1 MIRMVRTFLRRSA
14 GILLL
19 PVSVAVGVTVGAAGF
34 LATAIVTAWTPLLC
48 AVGLMLLGIVAW
60 LLARPAFALLG
71 VRRRGRA
78 ATVLAAVAAVAVA
91 GPAAAT
97 VFRPGPHPAAAPA
110 PAGVRFWELPTG
122 SRIAYVHAAAS
133 GTPRPTP
140 VLFVHGGPGTPGE
153 GMPAAGT
160 LIAADGFEVYAYD
173 QLGAGRSTRLTDVT
187 GYTVARQVAD
197 LDAIRAELG
206 AERVILIGQSWGGSL
221 TAQYLAAYPQHVAR
235 AVFTSPGPIWAG
247 AYPDG
252 GGGDPWARMTAEQ
265 RLQRDALFAT
275 PRILTET
282 ILQGVNPNAAHA
294 LVGDDEADALMH
306 AVAVLGKDST
316 RCPGSPPAGVHDNHQ
331 GFYVNQLTVEDFAHI
346 PDPRPALRQ
355 AQVPTL
361 IMRGE
366 CDFVPWE
373 ETYEYRRTLPQATL
387 VYLPHT
393 GHDLASGQPQAYAA
407 LLRAFLRDDPLPLPP
422 YTSAQPPS

>member
-1 MIRMVRTFLRRSA
+1 MVRSFLRRST
-14 GILLL
+14 GVVLL
-19 PVSVAVGVTVGAAGF
+19 PVAVATAVTVGAAGF
-34 LATAIVTAWTPLLC
+34 VATAFVTAWIPLLC
-48 AVGLMLLGIVAW
+48 AVGLVLLGTVAQ

-71 VRRRGRA
+71 VRRGSRA
-78 ATVLAAVAAVAVA
+78 ATVLAVAVTIAVA
-91 GPAAAT
+91 GLAAAT
-97 VFRPGPHPAAAPA
+97 VFRPGPHPAAPPPPA
-110 PAGVRFWELPTG
+110 SVRFWDLPTG
-122 SRIAYVHAAAS
+122 SRIAYVHAVAS

-140 VLFVHGGPGTPGE
+140 VLFLHGGPGTPGE
-153 GMPAAGT
+153 GMPAVGT
-160 LIAADGFEVYAYD
+160 LLAADGFEVYAYD
-173 QLGAGRSTRLTDVT
+173 QLGAGRSTRLADVT

-197 LDAIRAELG
+197 LDAIRVELG
-206 AERVILIGQSWGGSL
+206 AERIIVVGQSWGGSL
-221 TAQYLAAYPQHVAR
+221 AAQYLAAHPQHVAR

-265 RLQRDALFAT
+265 RRQRDDLFAS
-275 PRILTET
+275 PRVIAQA
-282 ILQGVNPNAAHA
+282 ILQGVNPNAARA

-306 AVAVLGKDST
+306 AVAVLGKDT
-316 RCPGSPPAGVHDNHQ
+316 ARCPGSAPAEAHDNHQ
-331 GFYVNQLTVEDFAHI
+331 GFYVNQQTVEDFAHI

-355 AQVPTL
+355 ARVPAL

-393 GHDLASGQPQAYAA
+393 GHDLAVGQPEAYDA
-407 LLRAFLRDDPLPLPP
+407 LLRAFLRDEPLPLPP